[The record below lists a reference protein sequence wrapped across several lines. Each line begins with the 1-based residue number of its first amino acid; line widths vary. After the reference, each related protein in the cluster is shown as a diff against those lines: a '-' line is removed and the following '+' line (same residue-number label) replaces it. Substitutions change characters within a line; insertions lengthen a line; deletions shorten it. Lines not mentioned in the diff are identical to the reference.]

1 MSSSLLQSCL
11 FLFSV
16 PNLTNG
22 VLKTEAEEIGG
33 QALLKK
39 DTEESVAPSPAGQEY
54 FIKCPQCQK
63 GCQSFQTLK
72 EHMEQVHPEG
82 AVGGVGGE
90 WKGAVLQT
98 PSAASPIPG
107 LVGPGGPYG
116 CSQCSTSFASK
127 DQLEKHE
134 LLHSPNAQV
143 VSTSS
148 TVYGFL
154 MPTHDKFVSGEGIFR
169 FSSAPT

>member
-1 MSSSLLQSCL
+1 MFS
-11 FLFSV
+11 FLFTV

-22 VLKTEAEEIGG
+22 ILKNETEEISAAGAG
-33 QALLKK
+33 QSLLKK
-39 DTEESVAPSPAGQEY
+39 EPEEGSAAIAAGQEY

-72 EHMEQVHPEG
+72 EHMETVHPEG
-82 AVGGVGGE
+82 AGGGVATPVGD
-90 WKGAVLQT
+90 WKSAVLPT

-107 LVGPGGPYG
+107 LVGPGGPHG
-116 CSQCSTSFASK
+116 CSQCSTSFATK

-143 VSTSS
+143 VS
-148 TVYGFL
+148 
-154 MPTHDKFVSGEGIFR
+154 
-169 FSSAPT
+169 